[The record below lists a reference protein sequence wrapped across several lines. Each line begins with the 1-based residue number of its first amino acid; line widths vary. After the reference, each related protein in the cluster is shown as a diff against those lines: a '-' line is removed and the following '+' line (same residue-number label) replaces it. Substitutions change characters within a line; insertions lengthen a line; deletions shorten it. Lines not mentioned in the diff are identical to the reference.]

1 MKGLLRKD
9 LFMILKYGRTLLIM
23 CVIFLAMSIVAEEN
37 FFFIVYPVLLGGVL
51 PVTLLSYDERFG
63 WNRYCDALPI
73 TRKQV
78 VDERYLMSLLS
89 FFVLYVLTL
98 AVQAAVLLPK
108 GRGED
113 LLELAGLL
121 PSLGL
126 VAPALMLPI
135 TLRWGVEK
143 GRIIYYFIIG
153 LIVAAGLIF
162 ANDFAG
168 PGRAI
173 GRWGAAAVLLVS
185 VIFYAGSWLLSV
197 KLYEKR
203 EL

>member
-1 MKGLLRKD
+1 MKGLLKKD
-9 LFMILKYGRTLLIM
+9 LYMILKYGRALLVM
-23 CVIFLAMSIVAEEN
+23 SALFLAMSVVAEEN

-63 WNRYCDALPI
+63 WNRYCDALPV

-89 FFVLYVLTL
+89 FAALYVLTL
-98 AVQAAVLLPK
+98 LVQAVVLLPQ

-121 PSLGL
+121 PCIGL
-126 VAPALMLPI
+126 IAPALMLPI

-143 GRIIYYFIIG
+143 GRLIYYFIIG
-153 LIVAAGLIF
+153 VIVAAGLIF
-162 ANDFAG
+162 SSTILG
-168 PGRAI
+168 PGKAV
-173 GRWGAAAVLLVS
+173 GRWGAAVVLLAS
-185 VIFYAGSWLLSV
+185 VLLFAASWLLSV

>member
-9 LFMILKYGRTLLIM
+9 LFMILKYGRTLLVM

-143 GRIIYYFIIG
+143 GRIVYYFIIG
-153 LIVAAGLIF
+153 VIVAAGLVF
-162 ANDFAG
+162 SNSFVGTDREL
-168 PGRAI
+168 GR
-173 GRWGAAAVLLVS
+173 GSAAAVLLVS
-185 VIFYAGSWLLSV
+185 VAFFAASWLLSV

>member
-9 LFMILKYGRTLLIM
+9 LYMILKYGRVLLIM
-23 CVIFLAMSIVAEEN
+23 AAIFLAVSVVAEEN

-89 FFVLYVLTL
+89 FLALYVLTL
-98 AVQAAVLLPK
+98 LVQAIVLLPK
-108 GRGED
+108 GRSED

-121 PSLGL
+121 PCLGL
-126 VAPALMLPI
+126 IAPALMLPI

-185 VIFYAGSWLLSV
+185 VIFFAGSWLLSV

>member
-143 GRIIYYFIIG
+143 GRIVYYFIIG
-153 LIVAAGLIF
+153 VIVAAGLVF
-162 ANDFAG
+162 SNSFVGTDREL
-168 PGRAI
+168 GR
-173 GRWGAAAVLLVS
+173 GSAAAVLLVS
-185 VIFYAGSWLLSV
+185 VAFFAASWLLSV

-203 EL
+203 DL

>member
-9 LFMILKYGRTLLIM
+9 MYMILKYGRTLLVM
-23 CVIFLAMSIVAEEN
+23 SVIFVAMSVVAEEN

-89 FFVLYVLTL
+89 FLALYVLTL
-98 AVQAAVLLPK
+98 LVQAVVLLPK

-121 PSLGL
+121 PCLGL
-126 VAPALMLPI
+126 IAPALMLPI

-143 GRIIYYFIIG
+143 GRIVYYFIIG
-153 LIVAAGLIF
+153 VIVAAGLVF
-162 ANDFAG
+162 SNSFVGTDREL
-168 PGRAI
+168 GR
-173 GRWGAAAVLLVS
+173 GSAAAVLLVS
-185 VIFYAGSWLLSV
+185 VAFFAASWLLSV

>member
-1 MKGLLRKD
+1 MKGLLKKD
-9 LFMILKYGRTLLIM
+9 LYMILKYGRTLLVM
-23 CVIFLAMSIVAEEN
+23 SVLFLGMSVVAEEN

-73 TRKQV
+73 TRRQV

-89 FFVLYVLTL
+89 FLALYVLTL
-98 AVQAAVLLPK
+98 LVQALVLLPK

-121 PSLGL
+121 PCLGL

-143 GRIIYYFIIG
+143 GRILYYFIIG
-153 LIVAAGLIF
+153 VIVAAGLVFSSDLI
-162 ANDFAG
+162 G
-168 PGRAI
+168 PGKAI
-173 GRWGAAAVLLVS
+173 GRWGTAAVLLVS
-185 VIFYAGSWLLSV
+185 VVFFAASWLLSV

>member
-1 MKGLLRKD
+1 MKGLLKKD
-9 LFMILKYGRTLLIM
+9 LYMILKYGRTLLVM
-23 CVIFLAMSIVAEEN
+23 SVLFLGMSVVAEEN

-73 TRKQV
+73 TRRQV

-89 FFVLYVLTL
+89 FLALYVLTL
-98 AVQAAVLLPK
+98 LVQALVLLPK

-121 PSLGL
+121 PCLGL

-143 GRIIYYFIIG
+143 GRILYYFIIG
-153 LIVAAGLIF
+153 VIVAAGLVF
-162 ANDFAG
+162 SSDFIG
-168 PGRAI
+168 PGKAI
-173 GRWGAAAVLLVS
+173 GRWGTAAVLLVS
-185 VIFYAGSWLLSV
+185 VVFFAASWLLSV

>member
-89 FFVLYVLTL
+89 FLALYVLTL
-98 AVQAAVLLPK
+98 LVQAIVLLPK
-108 GRGED
+108 GRSEG

-121 PSLGL
+121 PCLGL
-126 VAPALMLPI
+126 IAPALMLPI

-185 VIFYAGSWLLSV
+185 VIFFAGSWLLSV

>member
-9 LFMILKYGRTLLIM
+9 LYMIWKYGRTLLVM
-23 CVIFLAMSIVAEEN
+23 SALFLGMSVVAEEN

-63 WNRYCDALPI
+63 WNRYCDALPL
-73 TRKQV
+73 TRRQV

-89 FFVLYVLTL
+89 FLALYVLTL
-98 AVQAAVLLPK
+98 LVQALVLLPK

-121 PSLGL
+121 PCLGL

-135 TLRWGVEK
+135 TLCWGVEK
-143 GRIIYYFIIG
+143 GRILYYFIIG
-153 LIVAAGLIF
+153 VIVAAGLVF
-162 ANDFAG
+162 SSDFIG
-168 PGRAI
+168 PGKAI
-173 GRWGAAAVLLVS
+173 GRWGTAAVLLVS
-185 VIFYAGSWLLSV
+185 VVFFAASWLLSV